1 MGNRDEKVLHCPP
14 SCLIT
19 SSLECYTTE
28 GQQCCKEGQAGMS
41 VAQVAQMPLQ
51 GWWLATWTHWTGMG
65 AKCTPGLARRDMAG
79 LRGASDFPLKES
91 FAHFCFHCF
100 ILLDLGLWSVNF
112 KQKQTNRNR
121 QTLRASEI
129 LLKSALAV
137 LGDWHLSVTTK
148 VGGEPPKQK
157 PPYEIQCELLS
168 GWAGD
173 GCLSQRIL
181 IALLLDPDFFL
192 IKLYRREEG
201 KEN

>member
-1 MGNRDEKVLHCPP
+1 
-14 SCLIT
+14 
-19 SSLECYTTE
+19 
-28 GQQCCKEGQAGMS
+28 
-41 VAQVAQMPLQ
+41 MPLQ
-51 GWWLATWTHWTGMG
+51 GWRLATWNHWTLHECKVHSWSG
-65 AKCTPGLARRDMAG
+65 TRDMAG
-79 LRGASDFPLKES
+79 LRGVSDFPLEES
-91 FAHFCFHCF
+91 FVHFCFHCF
-100 ILLDLGLWSVNF
+100 ILLDLGLQSINF

-129 LLKSALAV
+129 LLKSALAA
-137 LGDWHLSVTTK
+137 LGDWDLSVATK

-157 PPYEIQCELLS
+157 SPCEIQCELLS

-181 IALLLDPDFFL
+181 IALLLDPEFFL